1 MEHYFVISLLSAIA
15 IAASYVDH
23 HAREEE
29 LLAFL
34 RDGEPYYRGKEE
46 IKALPEPFREILC
59 SPDIGAE
66 TKMIGNQDL
75 SDVIYNYED
84 ISNEIIE
91 GEPTISIQELLERQS
106 KNIEKFNSDD
116 ITPSNGEEI
125 YKALF
130 YTQLLLVPYLKLKDP
145 KKLKMGKMSATQLET
160 FKNNLTMFDD
170 KLRDH
175 QDMML
180 KLINNDNQNLETQLV
195 RQYIDSIDSINMGKD
210 EPSPI
215 RNLLNAYGLDTL
227 ENKINDKQVYQCDD
241 VLALKY
247 HNWHEI
253 ANALQNNLIDGDGNV
268 KAVEKRT
275 IGLSKKATD
284 KSMDAQQR
292 VNEVSPDQE
301 NRPENSWVNKVKNDL
316 ENRVTSYE
324 ARLDHPNHDDKR
336 EPEQGSL
343 PSRPNSTR

>member
-23 HAREEE
+23 QAREEE

-34 RDGEPYYRGKEE
+34 RDGKPYYRGKEE
-46 IKALPEPFREILC
+46 IKALPEPFREILY

-66 TKMIGNQDL
+66 TKMIGNHDL
-75 SDVIYNYED
+75 SDVIYNYDD
-84 ISNEIIE
+84 ISKEIIR
-91 GEPTISIQELLERQS
+91 GEPISIQELLERQS

-116 ITPSNGEEI
+116 IAPSNGEEI
-125 YKALF
+125 YKSLF
-130 YTQLLLVPYLKLKDP
+130 YTQLLLAPYLMHTTS
-145 KKLKMGKMSATQLET
+145 MGKMSATQLET

-180 KLINNDNQNLETQLV
+180 KLINNDNQDLETQLV
-195 RQYIDSIDSINMGKD
+195 RQYIDSIDSINMGIG

-241 VLALKY
+241 VIALRY

-253 ANALQNNLIDGDGNV
+253 ANALQNNLIDGDGKV

-275 IGLSKKATD
+275 IGLSKKATN

-292 VNEVSPDQE
+292 VNEVSPDQA
-301 NRPENSWVNKVKNDL
+301 NQPENSWVNKVKNDL
-316 ENRVTSYE
+316 ENRVTSYK
-324 ARLDHPNHDDKR
+324 ARLDHSDQSDISDHQQRQVTSGRN
-336 EPEQGSL
+336 
-343 PSRPNSTR
+343 NT